1 MVRAAA
7 RGGGRKAAVSY
18 VEDND
23 DSGPADS
30 GDSEGEQE
38 TRNQVLM
45 PLTPLTLEIA
55 CFRDEK

>member
-30 GDSEGEQE
+30 GDSEGEEE
-38 TRNQVLM
+38 TRNQVFM
-45 PLTPLTLEIA
+45 PLTLEIA
-55 CFRDEK
+55 FCRD

>member
-30 GDSEGEQE
+30 GDSGDSEGEQE

-45 PLTPLTLEIA
+45 PLPLDSLGLS
-55 CFRDEK
+55 

>member
-30 GDSEGEQE
+30 EGEQE

-45 PLTPLTLEIA
+45 PLTPN
-55 CFRDEK
+55 